1 MRILVAIALLAGGF
15 ALGYLAGGRGS
26 ASTVA
31 SVNGERIAQGDLNR
45 ELEARFGAEVLN
57 DMIKA
62 RLVAQ
67 EASKRKLTIT
77 PQELKKRV
85 DAMLAEPSVK
95 AMIEAGRVTRADLE
109 RNLATVMLLDKLI
122 LSSITTEQQKTYF
135 EVHQDELEMVR
146 ARHILSA
153 TEEEAQRL
161 EIKLMEGA
169 DFAQLAREYS
179 LDESSRNKGGDLG
192 YFRRGEIDP
201 TVSEIAFQTEVGE
214 VSSVVPT
221 RFGYH
226 LLQVTGKK
234 DDFKSLQSSVQEA
247 MLEARRTDF
256 VKALEKGARIERK
269 LVPKEKADK

>member
-15 ALGYLAGGRGS
+15 GLGYLAGGRGS
-26 ASTVA
+26 ATVA
-31 SVNGERIAQGDLNR
+31 SVNGERILQIELDR
-45 ELEARFGAEVLN
+45 ELVLRFGAEVLN
-57 DMIKA
+57 DMVKA

-67 EASKRKLTIT
+67 EARKRKLAVT
-77 PQELKKRV
+77 PEELNKRV
-85 DAMLAEPSVK
+85 DAMLSEPAVK
-95 AMIEAGRVTRADLE
+95 SMIEAGRVTRADLE

-135 EVHQDELEMVR
+135 EVHQNELEMVR
-146 ARHILSA
+146 ARHILLA

-161 EIKLMEGA
+161 ELQIMEGA
-169 DFAQLAREYS
+169 DFAKLAGEYS
-179 LDESSRNKGGDLG
+179 LDESSRKKGGDLG
-192 YFRRGEIDP
+192 YFRRGELDP

-256 VKALEKGARIERK
+256 VKALEKGARIERQ
-269 LVPKEKADK
+269 LAPKEKADK